1 MLRLNKIQQKAA
13 RIKDCDERR
22 VGMSRNA
29 ERYKI
34 ISMVAALVLLIA
46 GKSSSS
52 FSFRLISQLHP
63 QKSVGRS
70 LASSSLF
77 SKMPSSPPQTSI
89 PKMLEVEQKF
99 PFSDRSH
106 LEEQLQRQGFAPV
119 KELTM
124 VDWYFDRFVDNGDND
139 YLELPLVRRDHW
151 LRYRETITENGKG
164 TANDG
169 QWQLKRGNKG
179 SGSGGGATVYEEIEG
194 IQAVDIAHS
203 VLKESSSSQSVD
215 AEEAVTTLTTFDG
228 HPIPILPIP
237 DCDVV
242 PLARIVTH
250 RAKWKQQQQQPT
262 KGNVSDNDSDPSF
275 PNLVVDLDTT
285 PDGYAIGEVE
295 VVVEGEDCNIDIDSA
310 TTKEAEAAA
319 EAKARN
325 DRAVARARADI
336 EGFLSRLLRNEDDE
350 DGEDQASSSAT
361 NRRPPM
367 GKLEQFLSQNRPRIY
382 KACFEA
388 GVIPKPPPPSTTTAP
403 TTQ

>member
-1 MLRLNKIQQKAA
+1 
-13 RIKDCDERR
+13 
-22 VGMSRNA
+22 
-29 ERYKI
+29 
-34 ISMVAALVLLIA
+34 
-46 GKSSSS
+46 
-52 FSFRLISQLHP
+52 
-63 QKSVGRS
+63 
-70 LASSSLF
+70 
-77 SKMPSSPPQTSI
+77 MPPSPSQTSL

-99 PFSDRSH
+99 PFSDRSD
-106 LEEQLQRQGFAPV
+106 LEERLRKEGFAPV
-119 KELTM
+119 KDLTM

-151 LRYRETITENGKG
+151 LRYRETITEN
-164 TANDG
+164 ANDNDG

-179 SGSGGGATVYEEIEG
+179 DGRSGGGATVYEEIEG

-203 VLKESSSSQSVD
+203 VLKESTSSLSANS
-215 AEEAVTTLTTFDG
+215 EEAVATSTSFDG
-228 HPIPILPIP
+228 HPIPVLPIP

-250 RAKWKQQQQQPT
+250 RAKWKQEQQQQPPKT
-262 KGNVSDNDSDPSF
+262 GNVNANDSDTSF

-295 VVVEGEDCNIDIDSA
+295 AVVEGEDCNINIDSA
-310 TTKEAEAAA
+310 TTKEAETATA

-325 DRAVARARADI
+325 DRTVSRARADI
-336 EGFLSRLLRNEDDE
+336 EQFLARLLLDDG
-350 DGEDQASSSAT
+350 DDNGESQSSSSAT

-388 GVIPKPPPPSTTTAP
+388 GVIPKPPPPPSTNTAP
-403 TTQ
+403 TTL